1 MAAVEIIEIKGDATS
16 AIAALK
22 AVGIE
27 ADKTQTKAKESNEAI
42 SNGLSAIDK
51 QTGGAV
57 SAFKGL
63 QGGITS
69 TIRAFGTLKGAI
81 IATGLGALL
90 VAVTSLVA
98 YFKET
103 ERGGDKLA
111 EVMGALGAAVK
122 VVIDRVIGLGEA
134 LFKFFQGDFKGAIEG
149 VAGAFKGL
157 GDEIVR
163 ETKLGR
169 ELAKQL
175 NDVEDAERA
184 LIAQRA
190 IANRQIA
197 EARLIADD
205 VTKSTEAR
213 TAAIAKAGAIEER
226 VARQELA
233 VQRQRLNVLLEQA
246 KMGEVTED
254 GLVRI
259 EEARARISELEQANI
274 MRRKR
279 LQTETISLI
288 NEEIAKIKELEKA
301 TTDASKARFENS
313 EKKFNDFVDKSVEAS
328 KKSGVEIARVGQFF
342 TDSVAKGAETSAAD
356 LNDYINF
363 TLANLDAVS
372 GAISGFAAL
381 AGENTKISKAL
392 AMTQI
397 VIDTYQGATKA
408 LGAYPPPFGAIAA
421 AGVIAGGLANLRK
434 VSSTQIPTTA
444 NASAPTSISSPT
456 APTAASQAPQFNIV
470 GQGGINQLAQSIG
483 GQFNQPVRA
492 YVVGQDVTTSQ
503 QLQRQRV
510 RTATFG

>member
-27 ADKTQTKAKESNEAI
+27 ADKTQSKAKESNEAI
-42 SNGLSAIDK
+42 SNGLSALDK

-90 VAVTSLVA
+90 IAVTSLVA

-190 IANRQIA
+190 IANKQIA

-205 VTKSTEAR
+205 VTKSTEQRIAAVAR
-213 TAAIAKAGAIEER
+213 AGAIEEK

-233 VQRQRLNVLLEQA
+233 VQRQRLNVLQEQA

-274 MRRKR
+274 QRRRR
-279 LQTETISLI
+279 LQTETMSLL

-301 TTDASKARFENS
+301 TNDAATARFQNS
-313 EKKFNDFVDKSVEAS
+313 QKSFKDFVDKSVDAS
-328 KKSGVEIARVGQFF
+328 KQGRAEIARVGQFY
-342 TDSVAKGAETSAAD
+342 TDSIAKGAKTSAAD
-356 LNDYINF
+356 VSDYVNVTI
-363 TLANLDAVS
+363 ANLDAIS
-372 GAISGFAAL
+372 GAINGFAAL
-381 AGENTKISKAL
+381 AGENTKLGKAL
-392 AMTQI
+392 AITTI
-397 VIDTYQGATKA
+397 IIDTYMGATKA
-408 LGAYPPPFGAIAA
+408 MATYAPPFGQIAA
-421 AGVIAGGLANLRK
+421 AGVYASGLANLLK
-434 VSSTQIPTTA
+434 VRSTQIPTSPNSTPS
-444 NASAPTSISSPT
+444 ASIQATT
-456 APTAASQAPQFNIV
+456 APSQPPQFNIV
-470 GQGGINQLAQSIG
+470 GQSGMNQLAQSIG
-483 GQFNQPVRA
+483 GQFNQPIRA
-492 YVVGQDVTTSQ
+492 YVVGGDVTTAQ

>member
-42 SNGLSAIDK
+42 SGGLAALDK

-103 ERGGDKLA
+103 ERGGDALA
-111 EVMGALGAAVK
+111 EVMGGLGAAVK

-134 LFKFFQGDFKGAIEG
+134 LFKFFQGDFKGAIDG

-157 GDEIVR
+157 GDEIAR
-163 ETKLGR
+163 ETKIGR

-288 NEEIAKIKELEKA
+288 NEEITKIKELEKA
-301 TTDASKARFENS
+301 TQDAADARIKNS
-313 EKKFNDFVDKSVEAS
+313 EKGLKDFVDNSVKAAAS
-328 KKSGVEIARVGQFF
+328 GTFEIARVGQFAV
-342 TDSVAKGAETSAAD
+342 SETAATTEQSAAS
-356 LNDYINF
+356 LSDYINY

-397 VIDTYQGATKA
+397 VIDTYMGATKA

-421 AGVIAGGLANLRK
+421 AGVIAGGIANLRK

-444 NASAPTSISSPT
+444 NASAPTTIT
-456 APTAASQAPQFNIV
+456 APTAPSQPPQFNIV
-470 GQGGINQLAQSIG
+470 GQGGVNQLAQSIG

-492 YVVGQDVTTSQ
+492 YVVGSDVTTSQ